1 MTRTGRSSRHLS
13 KLEPPLTP
21 QSRQV
26 LREEGFNNKVD
37 VYSFAIVLWE
47 IITCQLPWYGL
58 DLQGMVLAVVHRNQ
72 RPQIPTTLAPEL
84 QQLLNDCWRPEPGR
98 RPPFKAI
105 AAALVAAGATSLA
118 RPRGPM
124 ASVAAM

>member
-1 MTRTGRSSRHLS
+1 MTRTGRSSRYLS
-13 KLEPPLTP
+13 KPELPLTP

-58 DLQGMVLAVVHRNQ
+58 DPVSYTHLTL
-72 RPQIPTTLAPEL
+72 PTI
-84 QQLLNDCWRPEPGR
+84 LL
-98 RPPFKAI
+98 
-105 AAALVAAGATSLA
+105 V
-118 RPRGPM
+118 
-124 ASVAAM
+124 